1 MLRDAKLNRLY
12 RTVLIKILFPLGIF
26 PTKTITYHA
35 EPHQGYGPEAIDDI
49 LMKTADK
56 LDEQFPFWE
65 FKVIPL
71 AAHGRRISYVLA
83 FAGYR
88 AGTPVAAMSPEQA
101 AIAVGTISAARL
113 CIMYDVF
120 CDCEICEKIRMLEK
134 QLLSRM
140 LCEFC
145 GHDWD
150 YNFKCNR
157 CHHQLPLARL

>member
-12 RTVLIKILFPLGIF
+12 RTVLIKIIF
-26 PTKTITYHA
+26 PPDIFPPKTITYHA

-56 LDEQFPFWE
+56 LDEQFPYWE

-88 AGTPVAAMSPEQA
+88 AGTPVAAMSPE
-101 AIAVGTISAARL
+101 
-113 CIMYDVF
+113 
-120 CDCEICEKIRMLEK
+120 
-134 QLLSRM
+134 
-140 LCEFC
+140 
-145 GHDWD
+145 
-150 YNFKCNR
+150 
-157 CHHQLPLARL
+157 